1 MWLKIKAFSYLTG
14 LFGRSLSSKRILIG
28 GEASSS
34 NCPDLTLQI
43 NATKKTIAILILANN
58 KMIMA
63 LILLLLLLI
72 LIIRMSKVSLVQTM
86 TNDINH
92 IEL

>member
-1 MWLKIKAFSYLTG
+1 MWLKIKAFYFIG
-14 LFGRSLSSKRILIG
+14 LFGRSLSSNNILIG

-43 NATKKTIAILILANN
+43 NATKKTIAMLMLANN

-63 LILLLLLLI
+63 LI
-72 LIIRMSKVSLVQTM
+72 
-86 TNDINH
+86 
-92 IEL
+92 